1 MANEESSFTE
11 MRLAESQFG
20 LIAALL
26 LTEGFGRQ
34 HPLTLAPGP
43 SGDFDEKKRHG
54 SFRGVWD
61 SLKLACQRPML
72 R

>member
-11 MRLAESQFG
+11 MRLAESQSG
-20 LIAALL
+20 LIAAHL

-34 HPLTLAPGP
+34 HPLTLAPGR
-43 SGDFDEKKRHG
+43 SGDWDTKKRHE

-61 SLKLACQRPML
+61 GLKLACQRPML